1 MPFLEIAEMKSAVY
15 AYQLSQISEGDD
27 TIILIGIETAIE
39 EVRSY
44 LTANNQHRFRDGR
57 LLYDTEQIFNDTG
70 SNRNPLLLAVCKTIA
85 EWWITQL
92 CNADIIYQQ
101 LKERYDRATAWL
113 KQLADGTVN
122 LSSLPQL
129 DPETEN
135 NPAAATFTYGSRPK
149 FNHE

>member
-15 AYQLSQISEGDD
+15 TYQLEEITGGDD
-27 TIILIGIETAIE
+27 SIILTGIETAIE

-44 LTANNQHRFRDGR
+44 LSANNQHRYKDGR
-57 LLYDTEQIFNDTG
+57 LLYDTGAIFQATG
-70 SNRNPLLLAVCKTIA
+70 ADRNPLILAITKTVA

-92 CNADIIYQQ
+92 SNAGIVYEQV
-101 LKERYDRATAWL
+101 KERYDRATKWL
-113 KQLADGTVN
+113 KELSEGSLN

-129 DPETEN
+129 DPQTEN
-135 NPAAATFTYGSRPK
+135 TPAAAGFAYGSRTK

>member
-1 MPFLEIAEMKSAVY
+1 MPFIEIAEMKSAIY
-15 AYQLSQISEGDD
+15 TYQLSQITEGDD
-27 TIILIGIETAIE
+27 TIVLTGIETAIE

-44 LTANNQHRFRDGR
+44 LTANNQHRFHDGR
-57 LLYDTEQIFNDTG
+57 LLYDTDSIFNASD
-70 SNRNPLLLAVCKTIA
+70 SDRNPLLLAVCKTIA

-101 LKERYDRATAWL
+101 LKERYDRATSWL

-135 NPAAATFTYGSRPK
+135 TPAAATFSYGSRTK